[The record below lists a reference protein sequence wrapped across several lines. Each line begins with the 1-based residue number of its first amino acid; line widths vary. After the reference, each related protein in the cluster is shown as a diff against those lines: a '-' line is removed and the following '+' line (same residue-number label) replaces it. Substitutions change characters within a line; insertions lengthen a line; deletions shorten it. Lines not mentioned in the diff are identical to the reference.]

1 MATLLH
7 GTTRYRA
14 ERIAAQGPDPRFIER
29 GASTPAE
36 SFSTFLAQGP
46 FLFGSPEDYACGK
59 AADFPDEGGAAILI
73 VQVPD
78 SVVALAVNEWFPL
91 SQGLVQFDVGAGL
104 EELLDVW
111 PELRKEIR
119 LVDCQ

>member
-1 MATLLH
+1 V
-7 GTTRYRA
+7 
-14 ERIAAQGPDPRFIER
+14 
-29 GASTPAE
+29 PAE
-36 SFSTFLAQGP
+36 SFSTYLEQGP
-46 FLFGSPEDYACGK
+46 FLFGSPQAYACGK

-104 EELLDVW
+104 EELLEVW
-111 PELRKEIR
+111 PALRKEVR
-119 LVDCQ
+119 LVDCP